1 MTSAI
6 LRRVRGARESYIQ
19 QRDLRRELSAYKTQ
33 DDLNDIEAALDR
45 HNYDETEHIRRI
57 LAAQRAALA

>member
-1 MTSAI
+1 MASAI

-19 QRDLRRELSAYKTQ
+19 QRDLRRELAAYKTQ
-33 DDLNDIEAALDR
+33 DDLNDLEAALDR
-45 HNYDETEHIRRI
+45 HSYEETEQIRRI